1 MDYNKAPI
9 EHSPFDW
16 QRTVHQDMK
25 VKDWIVPQWQSEKK
39 DWNVVLLGS
48 PLSRSSISVSGASEF
63 PNAFRQ
69 SWEKFSTYYIDED
82 IDIRELTVADIGNV
96 KMHVTD
102 ILRCHQHIED
112 AMESVAETYPNAL
125 KVTIGGDHSVT
136 AATIRG
142 LKKVMPEKKIGILQL
157 DTHLD
162 LRSTDDHGPTNGTP
176 IRQLIEGRVIE
187 GKHVYNIGLHGFYN
201 APSLIEAANDYEV
214 HRIRLKELRQKGIEQ
229 TIQDILSVLMEQ
241 VDFIYVTVDM
251 DVLDISYAPGVP
263 ASTPGGMRSDELL
276 EILYEV
282 GKCDGIGAID
292 FVCIDPT
299 KDNSVQATVK
309 TTTYAFLTFLA
320 SFYQHRVKKFE
331 VL

>member
-39 DWNVVLLGS
+39 DWNVVLLGT

-112 AMESVAETYPNAL
+112 AMVNRLHVSGGGSKNPYLMQMTADAL
-125 KVTIGGDHSVT
+125 
-136 AATIRG
+136 
-142 LKKVMPEKKIGILQL
+142 GIPVIC
-157 DTHLD
+157 
-162 LRSTDDHGPTNGTP
+162 GPTEGTA
-176 IRQLIEGRVIE
+176 LG
-187 GKHVYNIGLHGFYN
+187 N
-201 APSLIEAANDYEV
+201 
-214 HRIRLKELRQKGIEQ
+214 
-229 TIQDILSVLMEQ
+229 VLMQ
-241 VDFIYVTVDM
+241 IK
-251 DVLDISYAPGVP
+251 AQNGVG
-263 ASTPGGMRSDELL
+263 SLEEMR
-276 EILYEV
+276 
-282 GKCDGIGAID
+282 AI
-292 FVCIDPT
+292 VA
-299 KDNSVQATVK
+299 NSVELK
-309 TTTYAFLTFLA
+309 TYNP
-320 SFYQHRVKKFE
+320 K
-331 VL
+331 